1 MIGNLNIWAMISL
14 EITEKNNVFNKYVT
28 NTRDSITFSQFSN
41 WSEELVKV
49 LEKSRNKYFMNLS
62 NKSTDPRTQIKSY
75 LSIMQCF
82 YLTRKLVFENR
93 LNQGRFHNPIHK
105 SHGKFVV
112 KNFRLASLLTIC
124 GKVFERINI
133 YLCTRIL
140 WNIICHLHICYPEF

>member
-62 NKSTDPRTQIKSY
+62 NKSTDPRA
-75 LSIMQCF
+75 
-82 YLTRKLVFENR
+82 
-93 LNQGRFHNPIHK
+93 HNPIHRSLDSNQIIPVYNAVFLSDK
-105 SHGKFVV
+105 KTRFWKPFKPGKI
-112 KNFRLASLLTIC
+112 S
-124 GKVFERINI
+124 
-133 YLCTRIL
+133 
-140 WNIICHLHICYPEF
+140 